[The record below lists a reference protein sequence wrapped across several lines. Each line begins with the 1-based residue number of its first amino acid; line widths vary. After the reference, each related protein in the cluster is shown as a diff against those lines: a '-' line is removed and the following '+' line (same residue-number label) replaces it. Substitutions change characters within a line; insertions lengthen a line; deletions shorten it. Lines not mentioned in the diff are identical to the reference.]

1 MGVPLRGVGVPSVG
15 TGMAST
21 GGPER
26 QNTEQCGHSNSALS
40 CGPRKAVEESR
51 VYSAHMFCFKP
62 GGRGHT
68 STCREKAEDRYIHAC
83 TCICTWRSEKHK
95 LNGRGPYP
103 GGFYGPS
110 EVKSRQVLERPP
122 AHTSLPP
129 HNRHLTLRCAS
140 SSKAVRRL
148 YSHRPTLPYLQF
160 QSEKRRS
167 DSKSFFFAFF
177 FIVGMLK
184 LM

>member
-15 TGMAST
+15 TGMTST

-95 LNGRGPYP
+95 LNCRGPYP

-110 EVKSRQVLERPP
+110 EVKSRQVLELATCTYFPASSQP
-122 AHTSLPP
+122 LFDFKMCNLFQDCEADIFTQAHTSLSPIP
-129 HNRHLTLRCAS
+129 
-140 SSKAVRRL
+140 K
-148 YSHRPTLPYLQF
+148 
-160 QSEKRRS
+160 
-167 DSKSFFFAFF
+167 
-177 FIVGMLK
+177 
-184 LM
+184 